1 MEERYDS
8 SDVQG
13 VLHRPAEPNQHGIVL
28 AHGAGSNYNAPLL
41 VALARRFEENGYTVL
56 RYDLP
61 FRRLGTKGPP
71 MPAHQARDREGIRAA
86 VSVMRTMVTGTIV
99 AGGHSYGGRQT
110 AMAAAEDPAVARSLL
125 LLSYP
130 LHPPNKPEQLRTSF
144 FGDLRTPALFVHGTR
159 DPFGTVEELRSHLGL
174 IPAATEVIAVE
185 GAAHDLKRAPAMFQQ
200 ILDRMLF

>member
-13 VLHRPAEPNQHGIVL
+13 VLHRPADPNQHGLVL
-28 AHGAGSNYNAPLL
+28 SHGAGSSHNAPLL
-41 VALARRFEENGYTVL
+41 IAL
-56 RYDLP
+56 
-61 FRRLGTKGPP
+61 
-71 MPAHQARDREGIRAA
+71 
-86 VSVMRTMVTGTIV
+86 
-99 AGGHSYGGRQT
+99 
-110 AMAAAEDPAVARSLL
+110 ARSLL

-144 FGDLRTPALFVHGTR
+144 FADLRTPALFVQGTR

-200 ILDRMLF
+200 ILERMLF

>member
-13 VLHRPAEPNQHGIVL
+13 VLHRPADPNQHGLVL
-28 AHGAGSNYNAPLL
+28 SHGAGSNHNAPLL

-61 FRRLGTKGPP
+61 FRRLGAKGPP

-86 VSVMRTMVTGTIV
+86 VSAMRTIVTGTIV

-110 AMAAAEDPAVARSLL
+110 AMAAAEDPALARSLL

-144 FGDLRTPALFVHGTR
+144 FADLRTPALFVQGTR

-174 IPAATEVIAVE
+174 IPAATEGIAVE

-200 ILDRMLF
+200 ILERMLF

>member
-1 MEERYDS
+1 MEERIDS

-13 VLHRPAEPNQHGIVL
+13 VLHRPADPNGHGIVL
-28 AHGAGSNYNAPLL
+28 AHGAGSNCNAPLL
-41 VALARRFEENGYTVL
+41 IALSRRFEEQGYTVL

-61 FRRLGTKGPP
+61 FRRSGAKGPP
-71 MPAHQARDREGIRAA
+71 MPAHQERDREGIRQA
-86 VSVMRTMVTGTIV
+86 VSAMRAIITGSIV

-110 AMAAAEDPAVARSLL
+110 AMAAAEDAALARSLL

-159 DPFGTVEELRSHLGL
+159 DPFGSVEELRGHLPL
-174 IPAATEVIAVE
+174 IPAKTELIAVE

-200 ILDRMLF
+200 ILDHMLF